1 MYGMSTPQNFSYV
14 SKDKLK
20 ETTFSLI
27 RKNSMSDQLYLLSI
41 EASNYKRDITM
52 ELQRDI
58 TMEIQ

>member
-1 MYGMSTPQNFSYV
+1 
-14 SKDKLK
+14 
-20 ETTFSLI
+20 
-27 RKNSMSDQLYLLSI
+27 MSDQLYLLPI